1 MKKKEDFNKKD
12 TYAEKEKFKKQRRID
27 EINFQNFFDMDEKE
41 FEVLN
46 PYSLEESMQRIDS
59 LTFDD
64 IKDDL
69 KYFQV
74 KDLVLRNDEE
84 TNLFSLNNI
93 KFVTS
98 SINNEGKKDFYLLN
112 DLSNYLLTEEQLKI
126 KQEKEKKDFP
136 DKSIILEINTQENG
150 KKSII
155 IKCLVEANL
164 LSENIIDNFISKS
177 PFEKAK
183 EVKEELEKKLRN
195 NFDDYKFKLTIKIQI
210 NSINKIYY
218 NVKKGEYFFDLQN
231 PPIFKTNF
239 FVSNE
244 EENKPSEENS
254 LFPFRNFEDE
264 SLNLKYR
271 HFIVMIQKK
280 VNNININE
288 NDTNEE
294 LNNCLGNLFINKN
307 GEADKNKYIRED
319 IDLKIEDRNMKN
331 LTYFFNYEKND
342 DIRKKLKKLKFLK
355 KIHKNEEKEKEK
367 EEEEE
372 EKEEKKEK
380 KEYNDEETIKLFYQV
395 LALISECI
403 LSYYNG
409 VELLN
414 NLLIKDKY
422 KNDIFKNCKDE
433 DFPIFFNITLT
444 KILDKYQNS
453 LEENSLTKLEKEMK
467 KSFNSL
473 YAQYESVGLEEVLK
487 PSKNP
492 ILMRVQRCVITPTY
506 ILFTPY
512 VLEEGNR
519 ILRRFVKSIN
529 YSILCTFK
537 MDSLEEARWNN
548 KFLMEYIK
556 FILSKGFNIG
566 EKNFRFFNYSQSQFR
581 NMSCWLITEPEK
593 VISKIGDFSKIKQL
607 SKYAARISQTL
618 TTTIKTIKIP
628 KDKIVNI
635 PDKKSKD
642 DKYTFSDGVGKISY
656 ILSKQISEC
665 LKLDYVPSCFQGRF
679 LGCKGVWTT
688 MWDDNTGQIYCRDS
702 QIKFHVEKEE
712 LNYFELCDYSRY
724 IQSYLNRQIILLLN
738 SLGIKNDKFLQKLE
752 DYKNRLNDQEFVLSL
767 VYYPEWNQMLRIMN
781 SCGINRTNDRLIKSI
796 IESNIDILYNDVK
809 KKARIYVEDSAYVI
823 GIMDEYDVLEYGE
836 AFLQIKRG
844 ENRIIL
850 DKKCAVAK
858 CPCLHPGDIRVLNF
872 RRYNKDDESTK
883 KYEVFHKYENVII
896 FPSKGKRPHPD
907 ECSGSDL
914 DGDNYF
920 IFYDNDLIPMKTIEP
935 MSYLVDKKEE
945 KLNKPFSINDVI
957 QYFAEYTN
965 LNNLGLIGDAH
976 LALSDKLGA
985 QSPIA
990 IQIAKKFSKAVD
1002 APKTGDKVILSEEET
1017 PKMFPHYMGKD
1028 KNKTYQSKKILGQL
1042 YDRSNEFIYK
1052 RIKRKELSGVFYDED
1067 LIIKG
1072 WENYAFLA
1080 LIYYRDYFNDLVSLL
1095 KKNEI
1100 NGESVLLTGNNID
1113 NENTVLSKKK
1123 HNYDLREKIGN
1134 DMHNLFI
1141 KNKDNFYEAILNFF
1155 IKKDIKNNPEKNK
1168 RKKKNNIQN
1177 NNNWNFDKI
1186 DLINNDLFFMN
1197 KMHLFAS
1204 ACYMISYNISKKV
1217 IDKKNKENKNESIIE
1232 YYSGKFSEIIND
1244 NLIMDN
1250 NYEELNEIS
1259 EYDSNN
1265 IGVDYYEYNENIY
1278 DYFYEKIDREKK
1290 AIKEIIDKKKNDMLN
1305 FIKDLK
1311 NLQIPKYANEENQYR
1326 ILSFPWCIS
1335 GHILSNIKFLNFK
1348 LKEKN
1353 L

>member
-1 MKKKEDFNKKD
+1 MSIKPEFEMK
-12 TYAEKEKFKKQRRID
+12 
-27 EINFQNFFDMDEKE
+27 NFFDLKE
-41 FEVLN
+41 EDLQVLN
-46 PYSLEESMQRIDS
+46 PYNFDEAIKRLEN
-59 LTFDD
+59 LTLEDVQ
-64 IKDDL
+64 DDL
-69 KYFQV
+69 KHFQ
-74 KDLVLRNDEE
+74 KKEFEFRNYEE
-84 TNLFSLNNI
+84 ENI
-93 KFVTS
+93 YTIDNVKFVTS
-98 SINNEGKKDFYLLN
+98 SKNADGENEFYLLN
-112 DLSNYLLTEEQLKI
+112 DLSEYLISDEELRK
-126 KQEKEKKDFP
+126 KNEKENKEIIDKKI
-136 DKSIILEINTQENG
+136 SLEIKSQEGG
-150 KKSII
+150 KKEIYL
-155 IKCLVEANL
+155 KCFVKPVR
-164 LSENIIDNFISKS
+164 LSENIIRNFIDKS

-183 EVKEELEKKLRN
+183 NAKEGFQKNLNQNYEN
-195 NFDDYKFKLTIKIQI
+195 YNFRVTMKIQL
-210 NSINKIYY
+210 NSLNKIYY
-218 NVKKGEYFFDLQN
+218 NKNKGEYYFDLQN
-231 PPIFKTNF
+231 PPLFRTNF
-239 FVSNE
+239 ILFNDDNDMSKKYNSTIRD
-244 EENKPSEENS
+244 ENC
-254 LFPFRNFEDE
+254 LFPFKNFEDE
-264 SLNLKYR
+264 ISNLKYR
-271 HFIVMIQKK
+271 HFILMIQK
-280 VNNININE
+280 NIYDTTPKDE
-288 NDTNEE
+288 NDINFDTNDE
-294 LNNCLGNLFINKN
+294 LNNSLENLFKNRNGETDITKYVPQDIVLKKEENHMRNLSSFFNNKN
-307 GEADKNKYIRED
+307 IKRKLED
-319 IDLKIEDRNMKN
+319 L
-331 LTYFFNYEKND
+331 L
-342 DIRKKLKKLKFLK
+342 FLK
-355 KIHKNEEKEKEK
+355 KNDEDDDNDDEL
-367 EEEEE
+367 
-372 EKEEKKEK
+372 
-380 KEYNDEETIKLFYQV
+380 YNDEETIKLFYQV

-414 NLLIKDKY
+414 NLLIKDIYRKE
-422 KNDIFKNCKDE
+422 IFGECTDE
-433 DFPIFFNITLT
+433 HFPIFFNITLT

-453 LEENSLTKLEKEMK
+453 LIERTLGEIEEEMK
-467 KSFNSL
+467 NTFNAL
-473 YAQYESVGLEEVLK
+473 YAQYESEGLDEVLK
-487 PSKNP
+487 PSKNE

-512 VLEEGNR
+512 VLDQGNR
-519 ILRRFVKSIN
+519 ILRNFVKSIN

-688 MWDDNTGQIYCRDS
+688 MWNDNTGQIYCRDS
-702 QIKFHVEKEE
+702 QIKFHVEKED

-724 IQSYLNRQIILLLN
+724 IQSYLNRQIIILLS
-738 SLGIKNDKFLQKLE
+738 SLGIKDEKFRKKLE
-752 DYKNRLNDQEFVLSL
+752 EYKNRLNDQNFVLGLIHYS
-767 VYYPEWNQMLRIMN
+767 EWNQMFRRMN
-781 SCGINRTNDRLIKSI
+781 YCGINRTNDRLVKSI
-796 IESNIDILYNDVK
+796 IESNLDILYNDVK
-809 KKARIYVEDSAYVI
+809 KKARIYVEESAYVI
-823 GIMDEYDVLEYGE
+823 GIMDEYNILEYGE
-836 AFLQIKRG
+836 AFLQIKRD
-844 ENRIIL
+844 NFNLIL
-850 DKKCAVAK
+850 DKKCVVAK

-872 RRYNKDDESTK
+872 KKYNKNDESTK
-883 KYEVFHKYENVII
+883 KYEIFHKYENVII

-1113 NENTVLSKKK
+1113 NENSILSKKK

-1134 DMHNLFI
+1134 DMHNLFVQNKNAFYDAI
-1141 KNKDNFYEAILNFF
+1141 NDFFILNKNKKI
-1155 IKKDIKNNPEKNK
+1155 NNKVEK
-1168 RKKKNNIQN
+1168 RKPI
-1177 NNNWNFDKI
+1177 I
-1186 DLINNDLFFMN
+1186 DLINIELNFINDLY
-1197 KMHLFAS
+1197 LFAS
-1204 ACYMISYNISKKV
+1204 ACYMISYNLLEEVLNKKEGSL
-1217 IDKKNKENKNESIIE
+1217 DNFYNK
-1232 YYSGKFSEIIND
+1232 FLQVIND
-1244 NLIMDN
+1244 SIVMDDN
-1250 NYEELNEIS
+1250 FEELNEIS
-1259 EYDSNN
+1259 EYEALD
-1265 IGVDYYEYNENIY
+1265 IGVDYYECNESSYDLLYDKINNDNKIVENI
-1278 DYFYEKIDREKK
+1278 IN
-1290 AIKEIIDKKKNDMLN
+1290 KKKKDMDN
-1305 FIKDLK
+1305 FVKELK
-1311 NLQIPKYANEENQYR
+1311 RHKIPQQANEENQNR

-1335 GHILSNIKFLNFK
+1335 GEILSTIKFLNYK
-1348 LKEKN
+1348 IDY
-1353 L
+1353 

>member
-1 MKKKEDFNKKD
+1 MSIKPEFEMK
-12 TYAEKEKFKKQRRID
+12 
-27 EINFQNFFDMDEKE
+27 NFFDLKE
-41 FEVLN
+41 EDLQVLN
-46 PYSLEESMQRIDS
+46 PYNFDEAIKRLEN
-59 LTFDD
+59 LTLEDVQ
-64 IKDDL
+64 DDL
-69 KYFQV
+69 KHFQ
-74 KDLVLRNDEE
+74 KKEFEFRNYEE
-84 TNLFSLNNI
+84 ENI
-93 KFVTS
+93 YTIDNVKFVTS
-98 SINNEGKKDFYLLN
+98 SKNADGENEFYLLN
-112 DLSNYLLTEEQLKI
+112 DLSEYLISDEELRK
-126 KQEKEKKDFP
+126 KNEKENKEIIDKKI
-136 DKSIILEINTQENG
+136 SLEIKSQEGG
-150 KKSII
+150 KKEIYL
-155 IKCLVEANL
+155 KCFVKPVR
-164 LSENIIDNFISKS
+164 LSENIIRNFIDKS

-183 EVKEELEKKLRN
+183 NAKEGFQKNLNQNYEN
-195 NFDDYKFKLTIKIQI
+195 YNFRVTMKIQL
-210 NSINKIYY
+210 NSLNKIYY
-218 NVKKGEYFFDLQN
+218 NKNKGEYYFDLQN
-231 PPIFKTNF
+231 PPLFRTNF
-239 FVSNE
+239 ILFNDDNDMSKKYNSTIRD
-244 EENKPSEENS
+244 ENC
-254 LFPFRNFEDE
+254 LFPFKNFEDE
-264 SLNLKYR
+264 ISNLKYR
-271 HFIVMIQKK
+271 HFILMIQK
-280 VNNININE
+280 NIYDTTPKDE
-288 NDTNEE
+288 NDINFDTNDE
-294 LNNCLGNLFINKN
+294 LNNSLENLFKNRNGETDITKYVPQDIVLKKEENHMRNLSSFFNNKN
-307 GEADKNKYIRED
+307 IKRKLED
-319 IDLKIEDRNMKN
+319 L
-331 LTYFFNYEKND
+331 L
-342 DIRKKLKKLKFLK
+342 FLK
-355 KIHKNEEKEKEK
+355 KNDEDDDDEQ
-367 EEEEE
+367 
-372 EKEEKKEK
+372 
-380 KEYNDEETIKLFYQV
+380 YNDEETIKLFYQV

-414 NLLIKDKY
+414 NLLIKDIYRKE
-422 KNDIFKNCKDE
+422 IFGECTDE
-433 DFPIFFNITLT
+433 HFPIFFNITLT

-453 LEENSLTKLEKEMK
+453 LIERTLGEIEEEMK
-467 KSFNSL
+467 NTFNAL
-473 YAQYESVGLEEVLK
+473 YAQYESEGLDEVLK
-487 PSKNP
+487 PSKNE

-512 VLEEGNR
+512 VLDQGNR
-519 ILRRFVKSIN
+519 ILRNFVKSIN

-628 KDKIVNI
+628 RDKIVNI
-635 PDKKSKD
+635 PDIKSED
-642 DKYTFSDGVGKISY
+642 DKYTFSDGVGRISY
-656 ILSKQISEC
+656 TLSKQISEY

-688 MWDDNTGQIYCRDS
+688 MWNDNTGQIYCRDS
-702 QIKFHVEKEE
+702 QIKFHVEKED

-724 IQSYLNRQIILLLN
+724 IQSYLNRQIIILLS
-738 SLGIKNDKFLQKLE
+738 SLGIKDEKFRKKLE
-752 DYKNRLNDQEFVLSL
+752 EYKNRLNDQNFVLGLIHYS
-767 VYYPEWNQMLRIMN
+767 EWNQMFRRMN
-781 SCGINRTNDRLIKSI
+781 YCGINRTNDRLVKSI
-796 IESNIDILYNDVK
+796 IESNLDILYNDVK
-809 KKARIYVEDSAYVI
+809 KKARIYVEESAYVI
-823 GIMDEYDVLEYGE
+823 GIMDEYNILEYGE
-836 AFLQIKRG
+836 AFLQIKRD
-844 ENRIIL
+844 NFNLIL
-850 DKKCAVAK
+850 DKKCVVAK

-872 RRYNKDDESTK
+872 KKYNKNDESTK
-883 KYEVFHKYENVII
+883 KYEIFHKYENVII

-976 LALSDKLGA
+976 LALSDQLGA
-985 QSPIA
+985 QSPIC

-1002 APKTGDKVILSEEET
+1002 APKTGDKVILSEDET

-1113 NENTVLSKKK
+1113 NENSILSKKK

-1134 DMHNLFI
+1134 DMHNLFVQNKNAFYDAI
-1141 KNKDNFYEAILNFF
+1141 NDFFVLNKNKKI
-1155 IKKDIKNNPEKNK
+1155 NNKVEK
-1168 RKKKNNIQN
+1168 RKSV
-1177 NNNWNFDKI
+1177 I
-1186 DLINNDLFFMN
+1186 DLINIELNFMNDLY
-1197 KMHLFAS
+1197 LFAS
-1204 ACYMISYNISKKV
+1204 ACYMISYNLLEEVLNKKEGSL
-1217 IDKKNKENKNESIIE
+1217 DNFYNK
-1232 YYSGKFSEIIND
+1232 FLQVIND
-1244 NLIMDN
+1244 SIVMDDN
-1250 NYEELNEIS
+1250 FEELNEIS
-1259 EYDSNN
+1259 EYEALD
-1265 IGVDYYEYNENIY
+1265 IGVDYYECNESSYDLLYDKINNDNKIVENI
-1278 DYFYEKIDREKK
+1278 IN
-1290 AIKEIIDKKKNDMLN
+1290 KKKKDMDN
-1305 FIKDLK
+1305 FVKELK
-1311 NLQIPKYANEENQYR
+1311 RHKIPQQANEENQNR

-1335 GHILSNIKFLNFK
+1335 GEILSTIKFLNYK
-1348 LKEKN
+1348 IDY
-1353 L
+1353 

>member
-1 MKKKEDFNKKD
+1 MSIKPEFEMK
-12 TYAEKEKFKKQRRID
+12 
-27 EINFQNFFDMDEKE
+27 NFFDLKE
-41 FEVLN
+41 EDLQVLN
-46 PYSLEESMQRIDS
+46 PYNFDEAIKRLEN
-59 LTFDD
+59 LTLEDVQ
-64 IKDDL
+64 DDL
-69 KYFQV
+69 KHFQ
-74 KDLVLRNDEE
+74 KKEFEFRNYEE
-84 TNLFSLNNI
+84 ENI
-93 KFVTS
+93 YTIDNVKFVTS
-98 SINNEGKKDFYLLN
+98 SKNADGENEFYLLN
-112 DLSNYLLTEEQLKI
+112 DLSEYLISDEELRK
-126 KQEKEKKDFP
+126 KNEKENKEIIDKKI
-136 DKSIILEINTQENG
+136 SLEIKSQEGG
-150 KKSII
+150 KKEIYL
-155 IKCLVEANL
+155 KCFVKPVR
-164 LSENIIDNFISKS
+164 LSENIIRNFIDKS

-183 EVKEELEKKLRN
+183 NAKEGFQKNLNQNYEN
-195 NFDDYKFKLTIKIQI
+195 YNFRVTMKIQL
-210 NSINKIYY
+210 NSLNKIYY
-218 NVKKGEYFFDLQN
+218 NKNKGEYYFDLQN
-231 PPIFKTNF
+231 PPLFRTNF
-239 FVSNE
+239 ILFNDDNDMSKKYNSTIRD
-244 EENKPSEENS
+244 ENC
-254 LFPFRNFEDE
+254 LFPFKNFEDE
-264 SLNLKYR
+264 ISNLKYR
-271 HFIVMIQKK
+271 HFILMIQK
-280 VNNININE
+280 NIYDTTPKDE
-288 NDTNEE
+288 NDINFDTNDE
-294 LNNCLGNLFINKN
+294 LNNSLENLFKNRNGETDITKYVPQDIVLKKEENHMRNLSSFFNNKN
-307 GEADKNKYIRED
+307 IKRKLED
-319 IDLKIEDRNMKN
+319 L
-331 LTYFFNYEKND
+331 L
-342 DIRKKLKKLKFLK
+342 FLK
-355 KIHKNEEKEKEK
+355 KNDEDDDDEQ
-367 EEEEE
+367 
-372 EKEEKKEK
+372 
-380 KEYNDEETIKLFYQV
+380 YNDEETIKLFYQV

-414 NLLIKDKY
+414 NLLIKDIYRKE
-422 KNDIFKNCKDE
+422 IFGECTDE
-433 DFPIFFNITLT
+433 HFPIFFNITLT

-453 LEENSLTKLEKEMK
+453 LIERTLGEIEEEMK
-467 KSFNSL
+467 NTFNAL
-473 YAQYESVGLEEVLK
+473 YAQYESEGLDEVLK
-487 PSKNP
+487 PSKNE

-512 VLEEGNR
+512 VLDQGNR
-519 ILRRFVKSIN
+519 ILRNFVKSIN

-556 FILSKGFNIG
+556 FILSKGFYIG

-581 NMSCWLITEPEK
+581 NMSCWLLTEPEK

-688 MWDDNTGQIYCRDS
+688 MWNDNTGQIYCRDS
-702 QIKFHVEKEE
+702 QIKFHVEKED

-724 IQSYLNRQIILLLN
+724 IQSYLNRQIIILLS
-738 SLGIKNDKFLQKLE
+738 SLGIKDEKFRKKLE
-752 DYKNRLNDQEFVLSL
+752 EYKNRLNDQNFVLGLIHYS
-767 VYYPEWNQMLRIMN
+767 EWNQMFRRMN
-781 SCGINRTNDRLIKSI
+781 YCGINRTNDRLVKSI
-796 IESNIDILYNDVK
+796 IESNLDILYNDVK
-809 KKARIYVEDSAYVI
+809 KKARIYVEESAYVI
-823 GIMDEYDVLEYGE
+823 GIMDEYNILEYGE
-836 AFLQIKRG
+836 AFLQIKRD
-844 ENRIIL
+844 NFNLIL
-850 DKKCAVAK
+850 DKKCVVAK

-872 RRYNKDDESTK
+872 KKYNKNDESTK
-883 KYEVFHKYENVII
+883 KYEIFHKYENVII

-976 LALSDKLGA
+976 LALSDQLGA
-985 QSPIA
+985 QSPIC

-1113 NENTVLSKKK
+1113 NENSILSKKK

-1134 DMHNLFI
+1134 DMHNLFVQNKNAFYDAI
-1141 KNKDNFYEAILNFF
+1141 NDFFILNKNKKI
-1155 IKKDIKNNPEKNK
+1155 NNKVEK
-1168 RKKKNNIQN
+1168 RKPI
-1177 NNNWNFDKI
+1177 I
-1186 DLINNDLFFMN
+1186 DLINIELNFINDLY
-1197 KMHLFAS
+1197 LFAS
-1204 ACYMISYNISKKV
+1204 ACYMISYNLLEEVLNKKEGSL
-1217 IDKKNKENKNESIIE
+1217 DNFYNK
-1232 YYSGKFSEIIND
+1232 FLQVIND
-1244 NLIMDN
+1244 SIVMDDN
-1250 NYEELNEIS
+1250 FEELNEIS
-1259 EYDSNN
+1259 EYEALD
-1265 IGVDYYEYNENIY
+1265 IGVDYYECNESSYDLLYDKINNDNKIVENI
-1278 DYFYEKIDREKK
+1278 IN
-1290 AIKEIIDKKKNDMLN
+1290 KKKKDMDN
-1305 FIKDLK
+1305 FVKELK
-1311 NLQIPKYANEENQYR
+1311 RHKIPQQANEENQNR

-1335 GHILSNIKFLNFK
+1335 GEILSTIKFLNYK
-1348 LKEKN
+1348 IDY
-1353 L
+1353 

>member
-1 MKKKEDFNKKD
+1 MSIKPEFEMK
-12 TYAEKEKFKKQRRID
+12 
-27 EINFQNFFDMDEKE
+27 NFFDLKE
-41 FEVLN
+41 EDLQVLN
-46 PYSLEESMQRIDS
+46 PYNFDEAIKRLEN
-59 LTFDD
+59 LTLEDVQ
-64 IKDDL
+64 DDL
-69 KYFQV
+69 KHFQ
-74 KDLVLRNDEE
+74 KKEFEFRNYEE
-84 TNLFSLNNI
+84 ENI
-93 KFVTS
+93 YTIDNVKFVTS
-98 SINNEGKKDFYLLN
+98 SKNADGENEFYLLN
-112 DLSNYLLTEEQLKI
+112 DLSEYLISDEELRK
-126 KQEKEKKDFP
+126 KNEKENKEIIDKKI
-136 DKSIILEINTQENG
+136 SLEIKSQEGG
-150 KKSII
+150 KKEIYL
-155 IKCLVEANL
+155 KCFVKPVR
-164 LSENIIDNFISKS
+164 LSENIIRNFIDKS

-183 EVKEELEKKLRN
+183 NAKEGFQKNLNQNYEN
-195 NFDDYKFKLTIKIQI
+195 YNFRVTMKIQL
-210 NSINKIYY
+210 NSLNKIYY
-218 NVKKGEYFFDLQN
+218 NKNKGEYYFDLQN
-231 PPIFKTNF
+231 PPLFRTNF
-239 FVSNE
+239 ILFNDDNDMSKKYNSTIRD
-244 EENKPSEENS
+244 ENC
-254 LFPFRNFEDE
+254 LFPFKNFEDE
-264 SLNLKYR
+264 ISNLKYR
-271 HFIVMIQKK
+271 HFILMIQK
-280 VNNININE
+280 NIYDTTPKDE
-288 NDTNEE
+288 NDINFDTNDE
-294 LNNCLGNLFINKN
+294 LNNSLENLFKNRNGETDITKYVPQDIVLKKEENHMRNLSSFFNNKN
-307 GEADKNKYIRED
+307 IKRKLED
-319 IDLKIEDRNMKN
+319 L
-331 LTYFFNYEKND
+331 L
-342 DIRKKLKKLKFLK
+342 FLK
-355 KIHKNEEKEKEK
+355 KNDEDDDDEQ
-367 EEEEE
+367 
-372 EKEEKKEK
+372 
-380 KEYNDEETIKLFYQV
+380 YNDEETIKLFYQV

-414 NLLIKDKY
+414 NLLIKDIYRKE
-422 KNDIFKNCKDE
+422 IFGECTDE
-433 DFPIFFNITLT
+433 HFPIFFNITLT

-453 LEENSLTKLEKEMK
+453 LIERTLGEIEEEMK
-467 KSFNSL
+467 NTFNAL
-473 YAQYESVGLEEVLK
+473 YAQYESEGLDEVLK
-487 PSKNP
+487 PSKNE

-512 VLEEGNR
+512 VLDQGNR
-519 ILRRFVKSIN
+519 ILRNFVKSIN

-556 FILSKGFNIG
+556 FILSKGFYIG

-628 KDKIVNI
+628 RDKIVNI
-635 PDKKSKD
+635 PDIKSED
-642 DKYTFSDGVGKISY
+642 DKYTFSDGVGRISY
-656 ILSKQISEC
+656 TLSKQISEY

-688 MWDDNTGQIYCRDS
+688 MWNDNTGQIYCRDS
-702 QIKFHVEKEE
+702 QIKFHVEKED

-724 IQSYLNRQIILLLN
+724 IQSYLNRQIIILLS
-738 SLGIKNDKFLQKLE
+738 SLGIKDEKFRKKLE
-752 DYKNRLNDQEFVLSL
+752 EYKNRLNDQNFVLGLIHYS
-767 VYYPEWNQMLRIMN
+767 EWNQMFRRMN
-781 SCGINRTNDRLIKSI
+781 YCGINRTNDRLVKSI
-796 IESNIDILYNDVK
+796 IESNLDILYNDVK
-809 KKARIYVEDSAYVI
+809 KKARIYVEESAYVI
-823 GIMDEYDVLEYGE
+823 GIMDEYNILEYGE
-836 AFLQIKRG
+836 AFLQIKRD
-844 ENRIIL
+844 NFNLIL
-850 DKKCAVAK
+850 DKKCVVAK

-872 RRYNKDDESTK
+872 KKYNKNDESTK
-883 KYEVFHKYENVII
+883 KYEIFHKYENVII

-976 LALSDKLGA
+976 LALSDQLGA
-985 QSPIA
+985 QSPIC

-1113 NENTVLSKKK
+1113 NENSILSKKK

-1134 DMHNLFI
+1134 DMHNLFVQNKNAFYDAI
-1141 KNKDNFYEAILNFF
+1141 NDFFILNKNKKI
-1155 IKKDIKNNPEKNK
+1155 NNKVEK
-1168 RKKKNNIQN
+1168 RKPI
-1177 NNNWNFDKI
+1177 I
-1186 DLINNDLFFMN
+1186 DLINIELNFINDLY
-1197 KMHLFAS
+1197 LFAS
-1204 ACYMISYNISKKV
+1204 ACYMISYNLLEEVLNKKEGSL
-1217 IDKKNKENKNESIIE
+1217 DNFYNK
-1232 YYSGKFSEIIND
+1232 FLQVIND
-1244 NLIMDN
+1244 SIVMDDN
-1250 NYEELNEIS
+1250 FEELNEIS
-1259 EYDSNN
+1259 EYEALD
-1265 IGVDYYEYNENIY
+1265 IGVDYYECNESSYDLLYDKINNDNKIVENI
-1278 DYFYEKIDREKK
+1278 IN
-1290 AIKEIIDKKKNDMLN
+1290 KKKKDMDN
-1305 FIKDLK
+1305 FVKELK
-1311 NLQIPKYANEENQYR
+1311 RHKIPQQANEENQNR

-1335 GHILSNIKFLNFK
+1335 GEILSTIKFLNYK
-1348 LKEKN
+1348 IDY
-1353 L
+1353 

>member
-1 MKKKEDFNKKD
+1 MSIKPEFEMK
-12 TYAEKEKFKKQRRID
+12 
-27 EINFQNFFDMDEKE
+27 NFFDLKE
-41 FEVLN
+41 EDLQVLN
-46 PYSLEESMQRIDS
+46 PYNFDEAIKRLEN
-59 LTFDD
+59 LTLEDVQ
-64 IKDDL
+64 DDL
-69 KYFQV
+69 KHFQ
-74 KDLVLRNDEE
+74 KKEFEFRNYEE
-84 TNLFSLNNI
+84 ENI
-93 KFVTS
+93 YTIDNVKFVTS
-98 SINNEGKKDFYLLN
+98 SKNADGENEFYLLN
-112 DLSNYLLTEEQLKI
+112 DLSEYLISDEELRK
-126 KQEKEKKDFP
+126 KNEKENKEIIDKKI
-136 DKSIILEINTQENG
+136 SLEIKSQEGG
-150 KKSII
+150 KKEIYL
-155 IKCLVEANL
+155 KCFVKPVR
-164 LSENIIDNFISKS
+164 LSENIIRNFIDKS

-183 EVKEELEKKLRN
+183 NAKEGFQKNLNQNYEN
-195 NFDDYKFKLTIKIQI
+195 YNFRVTMKIQL
-210 NSINKIYY
+210 NSLNKIYY
-218 NVKKGEYFFDLQN
+218 NKNKGEYYFDLQN
-231 PPIFKTNF
+231 PPLFRTNF
-239 FVSNE
+239 ILFNDDNDMSKKYNNTIRD
-244 EENKPSEENS
+244 ENC
-254 LFPFRNFEDE
+254 LFPFKNFEDE
-264 SLNLKYR
+264 ISNLKYR
-271 HFIVMIQKK
+271 HFILMIQK
-280 VNNININE
+280 NIYDTTPKDE
-288 NDTNEE
+288 NDINFDTNDE
-294 LNNCLGNLFINKN
+294 LNNSLENLFKNRNGETDITKYVPQDIVLKKEENHMRNLSSFFNNKN
-307 GEADKNKYIRED
+307 IKRKLED
-319 IDLKIEDRNMKN
+319 L
-331 LTYFFNYEKND
+331 L
-342 DIRKKLKKLKFLK
+342 FLK
-355 KIHKNEEKEKEK
+355 KNDEDDDDEQ
-367 EEEEE
+367 
-372 EKEEKKEK
+372 
-380 KEYNDEETIKLFYQV
+380 YNDEETIKLFYQV

-414 NLLIKDKY
+414 NLLIKDIYRKE
-422 KNDIFKNCKDE
+422 IFGECTDE
-433 DFPIFFNITLT
+433 HFPIFFNITLT

-453 LEENSLTKLEKEMK
+453 LIERTLGEIEEEMK
-467 KSFNSL
+467 NTFNAL
-473 YAQYESVGLEEVLK
+473 FAQYESEGLDEVLK
-487 PSKNP
+487 PSKNE

-512 VLEEGNR
+512 VLDQGNR
-519 ILRRFVKSIN
+519 ILRNFVKSIN

-556 FILSKGFNIG
+556 FILSKGFYIG

-581 NMSCWLITEPEK
+581 NMSCWLLTEPEK

-688 MWDDNTGQIYCRDS
+688 MWNDNTGQIYCRDS
-702 QIKFHVEKEE
+702 QIKFHVEKED

-724 IQSYLNRQIILLLN
+724 IQSYLNRQIIILL
-738 SLGIKNDKFLQKLE
+738 SALGIKDEKFRKKLE
-752 DYKNRLNDQEFVLSL
+752 EYKNRLNDQNFVLGLIHYS
-767 VYYPEWNQMLRIMN
+767 EWNQMFRRMN
-781 SCGINRTNDRLIKSI
+781 YCGINRTNDRLVKSI
-796 IESNIDILYNDVK
+796 IESNLDILYNDVK
-809 KKARIYVEDSAYVI
+809 KKARIYVEESAYVI
-823 GIMDEYDVLEYGE
+823 GIMDEYNILEYGE
-836 AFLQIKRG
+836 AFLQIKRD
-844 ENRIIL
+844 NFNLIL
-850 DKKCAVAK
+850 DKKCVVAK

-872 RRYNKDDESTK
+872 KKYNKNDESTK
-883 KYEVFHKYENVII
+883 KYEIFHKYENVII

-920 IFYDNDLIPMKTIEP
+920 IFYDDDLIPKELFEP
-935 MSYLVDKKEE
+935 MSYLVDKKEP
-945 KLNKPFSINDVI
+945 KKDVAFTINDVI

-976 LALSDKLGA
+976 LALSDQLGA
-985 QSPIA
+985 QSPIC

-1113 NENTVLSKKK
+1113 NENSILSKKK

-1134 DMHNLFI
+1134 DMHNLFVQNKNAFYDAI
-1141 KNKDNFYEAILNFF
+1141 NDFFVLNKNKKI
-1155 IKKDIKNNPEKNK
+1155 NNKVEK
-1168 RKKKNNIQN
+1168 RKSV
-1177 NNNWNFDKI
+1177 I
-1186 DLINNDLFFMN
+1186 DLINIELNFMNDLY
-1197 KMHLFAS
+1197 LFAS
-1204 ACYMISYNISKKV
+1204 ACYMISYNLLEEVLNKKEGSL
-1217 IDKKNKENKNESIIE
+1217 DNFYNK
-1232 YYSGKFSEIIND
+1232 FLQVIND
-1244 NLIMDN
+1244 SIVMDDN
-1250 NYEELNEIS
+1250 FEELNEIS
-1259 EYDSNN
+1259 EYEALD
-1265 IGVDYYEYNENIY
+1265 IGVDYYECNESSY
-1278 DYFYEKIDREKK
+1278 DLLYDKINNDNK
-1290 AIKEIIDKKKNDMLN
+1290 IVGNVISKKKKDMDN
-1305 FIKDLK
+1305 FVKELK
-1311 NLQIPKYANEENQYR
+1311 RHKIPQQANEENQNR

-1335 GHILSNIKFLNFK
+1335 GEILSTIKFLNYK
-1348 LKEKN
+1348 IDY
-1353 L
+1353 

>member
-1 MKKKEDFNKKD
+1 MSIKPEFEMK
-12 TYAEKEKFKKQRRID
+12 
-27 EINFQNFFDMDEKE
+27 NFFDLKE
-41 FEVLN
+41 EDLQVLN
-46 PYSLEESMQRIDS
+46 PYNFDEAIKRLEN
-59 LTFDD
+59 LTLEDVQ
-64 IKDDL
+64 DDL
-69 KYFQV
+69 KHFQ
-74 KDLVLRNDEE
+74 KKEFEFRNYEE
-84 TNLFSLNNI
+84 ENI
-93 KFVTS
+93 YTIDNVKFVTS
-98 SINNEGKKDFYLLN
+98 SKNADGENEFYLLN
-112 DLSNYLLTEEQLKI
+112 DLSEYLISDEELRK
-126 KQEKEKKDFP
+126 KNEKENKEIIDKKI
-136 DKSIILEINTQENG
+136 SLEIKSQEGG
-150 KKSII
+150 KKEIYL
-155 IKCLVEANL
+155 KCFVKPVR
-164 LSENIIDNFISKS
+164 LSENIIRNFIDKS

-183 EVKEELEKKLRN
+183 NAKEGFQKNLNQNYEN
-195 NFDDYKFKLTIKIQI
+195 YNFRVTMKIQL
-210 NSINKIYY
+210 NSLNKIYY
-218 NVKKGEYFFDLQN
+218 NKNKGEYYFDLQN
-231 PPIFKTNF
+231 PPLFRTNF
-239 FVSNE
+239 ILFNDDNDMSKKYNSTIRD
-244 EENKPSEENS
+244 ENC
-254 LFPFRNFEDE
+254 LFPFKNFEDE
-264 SLNLKYR
+264 ISNLKYR
-271 HFIVMIQKK
+271 HFILMIQK
-280 VNNININE
+280 NIYDTTPKDE
-288 NDTNEE
+288 NDINFDTNDE
-294 LNNCLGNLFINKN
+294 LNNSLENLFKNRNGETDITKYVPQDIVLKKEENHMRNLSSFFNNKN
-307 GEADKNKYIRED
+307 IKRKLED
-319 IDLKIEDRNMKN
+319 L
-331 LTYFFNYEKND
+331 L
-342 DIRKKLKKLKFLK
+342 FLK
-355 KIHKNEEKEKEK
+355 KNDEDDDDEQ
-367 EEEEE
+367 
-372 EKEEKKEK
+372 
-380 KEYNDEETIKLFYQV
+380 YNDEETIKLFYQV

-414 NLLIKDKY
+414 NLLIKDIYRKE
-422 KNDIFKNCKDE
+422 IFGECTDE
-433 DFPIFFNITLT
+433 HFPIFFNITLT

-453 LEENSLTKLEKEMK
+453 LIERTLGEIEEEMK
-467 KSFNSL
+467 NTFNAL
-473 YAQYESVGLEEVLK
+473 YAQYESEGLDEVLK
-487 PSKNP
+487 PSKNE

-512 VLEEGNR
+512 VLDQGNR
-519 ILRRFVKSIN
+519 ILRNFVKSIN

-556 FILSKGFNIG
+556 FILSKGFYIG

-688 MWDDNTGQIYCRDS
+688 MWNDNTGQIYCRDS
-702 QIKFHVEKEE
+702 QIKFHVEKED

-724 IQSYLNRQIILLLN
+724 IQSYLNRQIIILLS
-738 SLGIKNDKFLQKLE
+738 SLGIKDEKFRKKLE
-752 DYKNRLNDQEFVLSL
+752 EYKNRLNDQNFVLGLIHYS
-767 VYYPEWNQMLRIMN
+767 EWNQMFRRMN
-781 SCGINRTNDRLIKSI
+781 YCGINRTNDRLVKSI
-796 IESNIDILYNDVK
+796 IESNLDILYNDVK
-809 KKARIYVEDSAYVI
+809 KKARIYVEESAYVI
-823 GIMDEYDVLEYGE
+823 GIMDEYNILEYGE
-836 AFLQIKRG
+836 AFLQIKRD
-844 ENRIIL
+844 NFNLIL
-850 DKKCAVAK
+850 DKKCVVAK

-872 RRYNKDDESTK
+872 KKYNKNDESTK
-883 KYEVFHKYENVII
+883 KYEIFHKYENVII

-1017 PKMFPHYMGKD
+1017 PKKFPHYMGKI
-1028 KNKTYQSKKILGQL
+1028 KNKSYISKSVLGRL
-1042 YDRSNEFIYK
+1042 YDKTNEIISK
-1052 RIKRKELSGVFYDED
+1052 RTKKKEINGPFYDKD
-1067 LIIKG
+1067 LILKH
-1072 WENYAFLA
+1072 WKDYAFLA

-1113 NENTVLSKKK
+1113 NENSILSKKK

-1134 DMHNLFI
+1134 DMHNLFVQNKNAFYDAI
-1141 KNKDNFYEAILNFF
+1141 NDFFVLNKNKKI
-1155 IKKDIKNNPEKNK
+1155 NNKVEK
-1168 RKKKNNIQN
+1168 RKSV
-1177 NNNWNFDKI
+1177 I
-1186 DLINNDLFFMN
+1186 DLINIELNFMNDLY
-1197 KMHLFAS
+1197 LFAS
-1204 ACYMISYNISKKV
+1204 ACYMISYNLLEEVLNKKEGSL
-1217 IDKKNKENKNESIIE
+1217 DNFYNK
-1232 YYSGKFSEIIND
+1232 FLQVIND
-1244 NLIMDN
+1244 SIVMDDN
-1250 NYEELNEIS
+1250 FEELNEIS
-1259 EYDSNN
+1259 EYEALD
-1265 IGVDYYEYNENIY
+1265 IGVDYYECNESSYDLLYDKINNDNKIVENI
-1278 DYFYEKIDREKK
+1278 IN
-1290 AIKEIIDKKKNDMLN
+1290 KKKKDMDN
-1305 FIKDLK
+1305 FVKELK
-1311 NLQIPKYANEENQYR
+1311 RHKIPQQANEENQNR

-1335 GHILSNIKFLNFK
+1335 GEILSTIKFLNYK
-1348 LKEKN
+1348 IDY
-1353 L
+1353 